1 MARKGLV
8 QRSFTFDGRKYYVY
22 GSTVKEAE
30 EKRILKKYELEN
42 GKIEISKNTSVKNWI
57 SEWLVNYKE
66 LEVNSRWYSDIQNI
80 CDKYII
86 PAIGHLPISKVKPL
100 HVKKILNDLSDKS
113 FSYNSKVYDILRQ
126 IFRTALENELITKDP
141 MQGIKKPQGMPP
153 KKRRALTDE
162 ERELTLRVAKYHR
175 GGLFIL
181 IMLFCGLRPQEIVP
195 LQWCDIDFDN
205 KLIKVYKA
213 LKSDGSIQNVP
224 KTAAGKRE
232 VPIPD
237 YLYVRLLD
245 ARRGP
250 FDLVC
255 TNSYG
260 EKYTSSSFR
269 AMWESFKKEMN
280 IVAGCKLHPQK
291 HQLIIEVIDPDLTL
305 YCYRHTYCTDLQ
317 SAGVPINVAREL
329 MGHEDISVTS
339 KIYTHKSDAAL
350 KTAAE
355 LINAHA
361 VQLTVHNSESIEIA
375 SNNK

>member
-22 GSTVKEAE
+22 GSTVKKAE

-291 HQLIIEVIDPDLTL
+291 HQLITEVIDPDLTL